1 VVSDVIDIGRNLQA
15 NSPVRV
21 PQRAFREAVLSEA
34 RVRDPGARSGEFYMR
49 FTVEDRPGVLA
60 EIASV
65 LGQNGVSIAH
75 LVQDAPD
82 DNEAAS
88 VEVVLL
94 THVAR
99 EADVER
105 ALARIDQLPHMR
117 EKARRFR
124 IEEG

>member
-1 VVSDVIDIGRNLQA
+1 
-15 NSPVRV
+15 
-21 PQRAFREAVLSEA
+21 
-34 RVRDPGARSGEFYMR
+34 MR

-60 EIASV
+60 EIAGI
-65 LGQNGVSIAH
+65 LAQNAVSIAH

-82 DNEAAS
+82 DNTAAS

-94 THVAR
+94 THAAR
-99 EADVER
+99 EADVEQ